1 MRLAV
6 GTVVPLHNVMSG
18 CHERRGMPDT
28 EEGREKQA
36 ADADRAQ
43 RERALQ
49 EELERGGEEPPSPDA
64 DEPQICHYRDCT
76 DLATFRVVERY
87 EEETGHGLVTAE
99 ALVCPA
105 HAEGEHPTNL
115 DGASPEYRFFVEP
128 LPSAFGTED
137 S

>member
-1 MRLAV
+1 
-6 GTVVPLHNVMSG
+6 
-18 CHERRGMPDT
+18 MPDT

-43 RERALQ
+43 RERALR
-49 EELERGGEEPPSPDA
+49 EELDRQDEEPPGPEA
-64 DEPQICHYRDCT
+64 DDPPICHYRNCT
-76 DLATFRVVERY
+76 DLATFHVSERY

-99 ALVCPA
+99 ALVCTA

-115 DGASPEYRFFVEP
+115 DGASPEYSFSVEP
-128 LPSAFGTED
+128 LPGAFEGED